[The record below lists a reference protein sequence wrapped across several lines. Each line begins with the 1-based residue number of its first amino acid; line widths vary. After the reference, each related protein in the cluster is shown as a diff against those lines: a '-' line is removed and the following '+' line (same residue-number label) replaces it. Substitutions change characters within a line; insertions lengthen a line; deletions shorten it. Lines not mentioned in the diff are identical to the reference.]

1 MREVSGQA
9 ARGWGDSVS
18 GKGSAVI
25 EQKEIDGVIYFVGT
39 VGEFPDVE
47 VYGDSPEAAH
57 AALVEI
63 IEALTV

>member
-1 MREVSGQA
+1 
-9 ARGWGDSVS
+9 VS

-25 EQKEIDGVIYFVGT
+25 EQKEIDGVSYFVGT
-39 VGEFPDVE
+39 VEEFPDVE

-57 AALVEI
+57 EALVEI